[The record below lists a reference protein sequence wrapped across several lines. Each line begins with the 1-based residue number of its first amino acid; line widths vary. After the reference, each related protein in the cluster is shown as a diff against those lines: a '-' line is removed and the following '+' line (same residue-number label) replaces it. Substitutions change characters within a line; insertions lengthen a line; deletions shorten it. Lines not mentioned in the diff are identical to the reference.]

1 MRTTG
6 GTESG
11 SAADRSDTGPV
22 VLPSTRPPPP
32 LAVGPWTDASPN
44 PVEDGADAF
53 GPERELLDLLPDA
66 YLATDA
72 AGRILEAN
80 AAASDLFALS
90 RSELCGSSLL
100 DFVAPD
106 DVHLVAAVLAGNP
119 SAGPSDRIEAG
130 LRSAGGHSVI
140 AELAARPQQRGGHRV
155 GVRWFVRDVTRQRD
169 AERALRDQAERHGE
183 LATQLPV
190 LTYSLDAEHPG
201 GVPTFVSPRMAE
213 LLGFP
218 AHDLLALPD
227 VWVQQIHPD
236 DRARVLA
243 ERAGAC
249 EKISSM
255 RCEYRVLT
263 RDGLVRR
270 VRDEALIMHG
280 DGGPRVEG
288 VVIDVT
294 GRSGRRDDAMRV
306 ESRRGLT
313 PSNEDRNTPT
323 FLRLFLHDM
332 RSPLAVAVAIVET
345 LLREEDHLPVEQ
357 RRELLTRAVT
367 NLEHIRHLLSEV
379 VDIERLEQ
387 RQVAV
392 RREPT
397 DVRTVV
403 GRVVAA
409 VGDTGHPIEFR
420 GCACLV
426 HTDASLVE
434 RAVAKLL
441 DNALTHTPPET
452 GIWVGVEQVGDGA
465 LVTVEDE
472 GIGVADALKERIFE
486 AFDRGNAPVTTAG
499 FGLGLALVRHIGR
512 VLGGQT
518 WVEDRPGGG
527 ASFRL
532 LLPPGD

>member
-6 GTESG
+6 GAESG
-11 SAADRSDTGPV
+11 SEVDCSDEW
-22 VLPSTRPPPP
+22 R
-32 LAVGPWTDASPN
+32 
-44 PVEDGADAF
+44 
-53 GPERELLDLLPDA
+53 PERELLDLLSDA
-66 YLATDA
+66 YLATDH

-90 RSELCGSSLL
+90 RSELEGCSLL

-106 DVHLVAAVLAGNP
+106 HAPLVVAVLAGNA
-119 SAGPSDRIEAG
+119 SAGGPDPVEAG
-130 LRSAGGHSVI
+130 LRSGSGRRIV
-140 AELAARPQQRGGHRV
+140 AELRAHRQLRGGRRA
-155 GVRWFVRDVTRQRD
+155 GVRWFVRDVTHQRET
-169 AERALRDQAERHGE
+169 ERALRDQAERYRE
-183 LATQLPV
+183 LATRLPV

-201 GVPTFVSPRMAE
+201 GVPTFVSPRMAQ

-218 AHDLLALPD
+218 PEEWLALPD
-227 VWVQQIHPD
+227 LWARQIHPD
-236 DRARVLA
+236 DRARVLG
-243 ERAGAC
+243 ERADAC
-249 EKISSM
+249 EKISGM

-270 VRDEALIMHG
+270 VRDEALVMNG
-280 DGGPRVEG
+280 EAGPRVEG
-288 VVIDVT
+288 VVVDIT
-294 GRSGRRDDAMRV
+294 GRAGRRDDPVRV
-306 ESRRGLT
+306 ESRRGLQ
-313 PSNEDRNTPT
+313 PADEERNTPT

-345 LLREEDHLPVEQ
+345 LLREEEHLPVEQ
-357 RRELLTRAVT
+357 RRELLNRAVT
-367 NLEHIRHLLSEV
+367 NLEHIHHLLSEV

-403 GRVVAA
+403 ERVVAA
-409 VGDTGHPIEFR
+409 VGATGHPIEFHGR
-420 GCACLV
+420 ACIV

-441 DNALTHTPPET
+441 DNALTHTPPAT
-452 GIWVGVEQVGDGA
+452 GIWVGVEQVGDGV

-472 GIGVADALKERIFE
+472 GIGVSDELKERIFE

-512 VLGGQT
+512 VLGGRT
-518 WVEDRPGGG
+518 WVEDRQGGG

-532 LLPPGD
+532 LLPFAPA